1 MVKRKDFLSI
11 ILKKP
16 ILLTGIL
23 FLALTLLAQEISH
36 KTMAINIEVP
46 VRVFKGDTFIDNLTI
61 NDFEVYEDGIL
72 QKIEAVYLIEKT
84 TIVREETEIRKEEA
98 QKKFIPETSRN
109 FVLLFELKEYLPK
122 IGEAIDYFFEKV
134 ISPGDTLK
142 VITPL
147 KTYEF
152 KDDSFEILPKQE
164 ISDNLKKKLKKD
176 TRIANAR
183 YWSLVRD
190 LLDHS
195 ASRREVI
202 EQLKNFVYF
211 DQKKLFDFADYLKTM
226 EGQKYVFLFYQ
237 TESIPIPRG
246 SEETLDIFEYMKDVT
261 FDVKKVKQAFSD
273 SSISSHFIYI
283 TKSSDLLGDVTN
295 PGVSGMQMLDQSH
308 GIYGAFREMAK
319 ATGGITDSSAN
330 AAAAFE
336 RVVDA
341 SENYYLLYYTPKDY
355 KADGKFRKIKVKIK
369 DKDYR
374 VFHRA
379 GYLAE

>member
-1 MVKRKDFLSI
+1 
-11 ILKKP
+11 
-16 ILLTGIL
+16 
-23 FLALTLLAQEISH
+23 
-36 KTMAINIEVP
+36 
-46 VRVFKGDTFIDNLTI
+46 
-61 NDFEVYEDGIL
+61 
-72 QKIEAVYLIEKT
+72 VYLIEKT
-84 TIVREETEIRKEEA
+84 RIVREETEMKKEET

-134 ISPGDTLK
+134 IVPGDTLK

-152 KDDSFEILPKQE
+152 EDNSYEILPKQE
-164 ISDNLKKKLKKD
+164 IANNLKKKLKKD

-183 YWSLVRD
+183 YWSLIRD
-190 LLDHS
+190 LLDHA
-195 ASRREVI
+195 ASRRDVI

-211 DQKKLFDFADYLKTM
+211 DQKKLLFFADYLKSM

-246 SEETLDIFEYMKDVT
+246 SGDTLDLFEYMKDVT
-261 FDVKKVKQAFSD
+261 FDVKKIKQAFSD

-283 TKSSDLLGDVTN
+283 TKASDLLADVTN
-295 PGVSGMQMLDQSH
+295 PGLSGMQMLDQSH
-308 GIYGAFREMAK
+308 VIFGAFREMAK

-355 KADGKFRKIKVKIK
+355 KSDGKFRKIKVKIK
-369 DKDYR
+369 DKNYK
-374 VFHRA
+374 VLHRA